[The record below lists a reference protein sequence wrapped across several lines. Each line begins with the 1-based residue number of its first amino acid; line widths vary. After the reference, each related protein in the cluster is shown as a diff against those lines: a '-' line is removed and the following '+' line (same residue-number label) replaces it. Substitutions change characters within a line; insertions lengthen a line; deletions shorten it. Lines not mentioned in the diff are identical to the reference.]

1 MRLQPG
7 CMGLQCGVR
16 LVRDVPGSG
25 ASSACSSS
33 ACSAPSLTP
42 SMSVTSA
49 ISPRSRRA
57 SSTSPATWG
66 CSLGAWGCSPCARG
80 LQPPQRG
87 ATAGRLS
94 PHAAAQLRHA
104 IHTHT
109 RIHIAMHTHPMHRA
123 APPWCAVWWAP
134 AACGACRRPRALTT
148 PAAQAGARALV
159 CARAKAPRW
168 RRTRTSCRAGSRT
181 GASWRAA
188 RLGTHRLVGRVVAQ
202 GGSTGWSVG

>member
-1 MRLQPG
+1 MQPG

-25 ASSACSSS
+25 ASSACNSS

-80 LQPPQRG
+80 LQPLQRG
-87 ATAGRLS
+87 VTAGRLS
-94 PHAAAQLRHA
+94 RHAVAQLRPA

-109 RIHIAMHTHPMHRA
+109 RIHISIYPYIHAHTPQASRSSAMVCRVVGTSSLRSLSS
-123 APPWCAVWWAP
+123 
-134 AACGACRRPRALTT
+134 AACTDHA
-148 PAAQAGARALV
+148 
-159 CARAKAPRW
+159 
-168 RRTRTSCRAGSRT
+168 SRAGRGSSARMCAGEGPT
-181 GASWRAA
+181 VETHTYFLPSWKPNGCVMACSA
-188 RLGTHRLVGRVVAQ
+188 PGHAQ
-202 GGSTGWSVG
+202 GGSTGWSTGW